1 LVHFSGFGIK
11 HHEKSGNPEVTTSA
25 AIGFRGNE
33 DLRKKFNTSFR
44 NLIDFQSLN
53 CYLKAHTQRV
63 GYVIFQSTELLKYFA
78 SVEI

>member
-33 DLRKKFNTSFR
+33 YLRKKIEHLF
-44 NLIDFQSLN
+44 
-53 CYLKAHTQRV
+53 
-63 GYVIFQSTELLKYFA
+63 
-78 SVEI
+78 